1 MKYINSVLI
10 FFLSVLSTSS
20 LAHDQFQKIDFEKK
34 WFGKSYSIGQKE
46 TGIFGAIREFNQVK
60 EAIKSHPKEN
70 KHFRNF
76 QLINVGTTIGI
87 VAYIVGRDKDE
98 EERDSFDE
106 DLFFHSWAAL
116 IVSGHFARKQF
127 DKAVKQYN
135 DDISISTTLNSSSF
149 GINVSLS
156 F

>member
-1 MKYINSVLI
+1 MSWI
-10 FFLSVLSTSS
+10 
-20 LAHDQFQKIDFEKK
+20 Q
-34 WFGKSYSIGQKE
+34 
-46 TGIFGAIREFNQVK
+46 

-76 QLINVGTTIGI
+76 QLINIGTTIGI

-98 EERDSFDE
+98 EEHDSFDE

-127 DKAVKQYN
+127 EV
-135 DDISISTTLNSSSF
+135 
-149 GINVSLS
+149 LS
-156 F
+156 NTKWVWTGGGFPIRNESVTRPVFVP